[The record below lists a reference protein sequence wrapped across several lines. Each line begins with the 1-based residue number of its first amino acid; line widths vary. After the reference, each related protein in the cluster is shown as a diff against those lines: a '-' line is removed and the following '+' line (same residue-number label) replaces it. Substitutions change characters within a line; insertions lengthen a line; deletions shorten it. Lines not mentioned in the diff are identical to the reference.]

1 MDAARCDRPAARGG
15 PARRPLAL
23 LLEAGAARARPP
35 VQVAAV
41 LAVQARALPGLGV
54 APRRRFV
61 TQWTRWQVVG
71 DTASELTFQA
81 KLFEG
86 TNVLEFHYCAVMPAR
101 TLPLGA
107 AASIGIESLSGREG
121 LTTAL
126 NRLNAVDPA
135 NAFRYTP
142 R

>member
-1 MDAARCDRPAARGG
+1 VGEPNGT
-15 PARRPLAL
+15 
-23 LLEAGAARARPP
+23 
-35 VQVAAV
+35 VAPFWDDLIPYDETTDVRVAT
-41 LAVQARALPGLGV
+41 LGV

-71 DTASELTFQA
+71 DTASQLTFQA

-107 AASIGIESLSGREG
+107 AASIGIESLDGREG
-121 LTTAL
+121 VTTAL